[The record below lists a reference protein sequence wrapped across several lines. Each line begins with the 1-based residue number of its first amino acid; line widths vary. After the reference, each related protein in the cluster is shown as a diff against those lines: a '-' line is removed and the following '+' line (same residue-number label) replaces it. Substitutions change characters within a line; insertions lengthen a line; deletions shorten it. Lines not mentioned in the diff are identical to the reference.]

1 MGSFADFHNVV
12 AQDGMLLQ
20 PDEDRLNA
28 LPYNTIDFDVYKLNF
43 EQQKWEPVKN
53 GNHMLGAY
61 KAALLVLD
69 PRQEGPVSENE
80 SVRDNNGGMNSTDG
94 IVYDEN
100 N

>member
-69 PRQEGPVSENE
+69 QFLKMKVSETTM
-80 SVRDNNGGMNSTDG
+80 VAWTVLMGLYMTK
-94 IVYDEN
+94 
-100 N
+100 